1 MMKHKRKTLLEE
13 VRSIRQELSAEVEKL
28 ALRSIEALNDVEHRL
43 RKLEVD
49 IREGHL
55 DGKDTGHESKGR
67 AI

>member
-49 IREGHL
+49 IR
-55 DGKDTGHESKGR
+55 
-67 AI
+67 